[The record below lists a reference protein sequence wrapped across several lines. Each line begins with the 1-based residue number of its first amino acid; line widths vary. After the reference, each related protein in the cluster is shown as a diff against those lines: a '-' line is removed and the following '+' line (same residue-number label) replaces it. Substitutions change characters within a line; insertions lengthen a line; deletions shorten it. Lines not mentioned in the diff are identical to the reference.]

1 MRDPIREFGISDR
14 ASVAHCQRRHTARQV
29 AGGAG
34 VDLPEAAA
42 GRPAARRGGWD
53 GLDRRRRW
61 RRSRFSTLVSLE
73 VQVIKREQ
81 NCVAQEL
88 AQQA

>member
-34 VDLPEAAA
+34 VDLPKAAA
-42 GRPAARRGGWD
+42 GRPARGLG
-53 GLDRRRRW
+53 RTRPPAA
-61 RRSRFSTLVSLE
+61 VAVAE
-73 VQVIKREQ
+73 VQV
-81 NCVAQEL
+81 
-88 AQQA
+88 